1 MAHKHIKRVK
11 KSVEVLFLVTAECDI
26 SEANALIRFSV
37 TLKKTYLGIEGKIGD
52 FDLAV
57 ALE

>member
-1 MAHKHIKRVK
+1 M
-11 KSVEVLFLVTAECDI
+11 FLGTAECDI
-26 SEANALIRFSV
+26 SEANALIRFAV
-37 TLKKTYLGIEGKIGD
+37 TLKKTNLGVEGKICD